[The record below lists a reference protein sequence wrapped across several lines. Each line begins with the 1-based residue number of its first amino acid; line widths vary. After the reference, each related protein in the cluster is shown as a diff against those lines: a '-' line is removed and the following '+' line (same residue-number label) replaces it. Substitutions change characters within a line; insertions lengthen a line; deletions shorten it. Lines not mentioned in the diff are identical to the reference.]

1 MQQLSSSKG
10 RAAAAASQPGPR
22 RPRSIAAAALK
33 RAKQYV
39 ARKELQNAA
48 KHEYLKQVYEVRWLC
63 CCIVGTPQDASAR
76 HALCLC
82 SDSH

>member
-1 MQQLSSSKG
+1 MQQLSSSKA
-10 RAAAAASQPGPR
+10 RAAAAASRTGPR
-22 RPRSIAAAALK
+22 KPRSIAAAALK

-63 CCIVGTPQDASAR
+63 CIMIATGQGTPDR
-76 HALCLC
+76 HVLCLH
-82 SDSH
+82 SSS